1 MSTTLTD
8 RVLTEAFGPTEGAG
22 LRIKQVALVIVGI
35 AALAI
40 FAKIKVPMW
49 PVPITMGTFA
59 VLTIGAAYGP
69 RLGLAT
75 ILGYMIIGALGFD
88 IFASSSAE
96 AYGLS
101 YMMGG
106 TGGYLLGYV
115 LATLA
120 LGWAARA
127 GWDRSIGRMALAM
140 LIGNALIY
148 IPGLLW
154 LGQLYGW
161 DQPILAWGLTPFL
174 IGDAL
179 KLVLAALLVPA
190 VWKLVGDAR
199 R

>member
-1 MSTTLTD
+1 MSMTQTD
-8 RVLTEAFGPTEGAG
+8 PVLTEAFGPRTGTA
-22 LRIKQVALVIVGI
+22 LLIKQAALVVAGI
-35 AALAI
+35 ALLAI
-40 FAKIKVPMW
+40 AAKIRVPMW

-75 ILGYMIIGALGFD
+75 IMGYMIVGALGFD
-88 IFASSSAE
+88 VFASSSAE
-96 AYGLS
+96 SASLT

-127 GWDRSIGRMALAM
+127 GWDRSVWGMAAAM
-140 LIGNALIY
+140 LIGTALIY

-174 IGDAL
+174 VGDAL

-190 VWKLVGDAR
+190 LWKLVGRAR
-199 R
+199 A